1 MCVRARERGRTQC
14 VPSLCI
20 RTVNVYVYQ
29 VNDSLLILPPS
40 IPLFRSCL
48 LIRYLSSEQ
57 CNDNDHIT
65 QVKAKLNLVDLA
77 GSERV
82 KNTQSAGVRLK
93 EAGSINSSLSTFGEA
108 SRGRVQGT
116 WGQAGE
122 GSGRKGQ
129 TYILTQKSV
138 NLLHPCTAVSNAFL
152 LLL

>member
-122 GSGRKGQ
+122 GSRAEGTHICIDAKKRELV
-129 TYILTQKSV
+129 TPMYSRI
-138 NLLHPCTAVSNAFL
+138 
-152 LLL
+152 